1 MTMEIIRIMVI
12 ITVLVIV
19 IMTEIKI
26 KYIVNMMIVDIQ
38 GAMLSGQ

>member
-1 MTMEIIRIMVI
+1 MTIEIIRIMVI
-12 ITVLVIV
+12 ITVLLIV

>member
-1 MTMEIIRIMVI
+1 MTIEIIRIMVI
-12 ITVLVIV
+12 ITVLLTV

>member
-1 MTMEIIRIMVI
+1 MTIEIIRIMVI

>member
-1 MTMEIIRIMVI
+1 MTIEIIRIMVI

-19 IMTEIKI
+19 IMAEIKI